1 MLRHTQTLSE
11 NWEWKQRDLKIAN
24 LLDELKA
31 PSVSIKED
39 SKDTRSTWRKA
50 NTSPSEIHTELLK
63 AGLIPDPYK
72 GFNEH
77 KVQWVGKREWLYRTT
92 FELSQEDLSKSV
104 ELEFEG
110 LDTFC
115 TGYLNDVEILKS
127 DNMFTT
133 NIVPLAPISVDTPPQ
148 SKSIV
153 NSIQAVVS
161 TLSLTPKPQVKHA
174 LKPGANTLLLHFK

>member
-77 KVQWVGKREWLYRTT
+77 KVQCGLNPHMLKNMLTPARFVQGSGREN
-92 FELSQEDLSKSV
+92 
-104 ELEFEG
+104 G
-110 LDTFC
+110 
-115 TGYLNDVEILKS
+115 
-127 DNMFTT
+127 
-133 NIVPLAPISVDTPPQ
+133 
-148 SKSIV
+148 SIV
-153 NSIQAVVS
+153 LPLNCRKKISQNQ
-161 TLSLTPKPQVKHA
+161 LSWSLRDWIPSA
-174 LKPGANTLLLHFK
+174 LHTWYAIACNCP